1 MFFREENKEF
11 YQKSTL
17 SMAEITR
24 ITEKQIVDELTSIAE
39 KRINRNHT
47 RSSLKM
53 RKGVRSDK
61 VVEIPNVWIG
71 NSNDNRENISPISQ
85 RQPTKRS
92 LVYDEVNSLTTSLFQ
107 LLIKEKKFC
116 QIKFMNF

>member
-1 MFFREENKEF
+1 MFFREEHNEF

-24 ITEKQIVDELTSIAE
+24 ITKKQMSLPIAE
-39 KRINRNHT
+39 KRINRNHA

-61 VVEIPNVWIG
+61 VVELPNAWIGNSNDKSG

-85 RQPTKRS
+85 RRPTNRS
-92 LVYDEVNSLTTSLFQ
+92 LVYDEVNSLTTSSFEF
-107 LLIKEKKFC
+107 LINENNFC
-116 QIKFMNF
+116 

>member
-1 MFFREENKEF
+1 
-11 YQKSTL
+11 
-17 SMAEITR
+17 MAEITR
-24 ITEKQIVDELTSIAE
+24 ITQKQMSLPIAE

-61 VVEIPNVWIG
+61 VVEIPNAWIG